1 MLLQHLVSPLPR
13 GATATPS
20 DAGAPAGN
28 DAAAYG
34 LAALPPKVA
43 TAVQPR
49 LAAVLRSATDPTQR
63 EASAWVL
70 GEWATMPGACNT
82 EVLTALTV
90 ALIGKRSENR
100 RDRTHAQAEDLT
112 VSVVAGDGTRGAAAG
127 DSSVAVRAAAACA
140 LGNLGSALA
149 VSTTWKA
156 VATMH

>member
-1 MLLQHLVSPLPR
+1 MLLQHLVSPPPR

-20 DAGAPAGN
+20 DAGDPAGN

-90 ALIGKRSENR
+90 ALIGKRATTNNIARAHR
-100 RDRTHAQAEDLT
+100 RKISQT
-112 VSVVAGDGTRGAAAG
+112 
-127 DSSVAVRAAAACA
+127 A
-140 LGNLGSALA
+140 LR
-149 VSTTWKA
+149 
-156 VATMH
+156 

>member
-20 DAGAPAGN
+20 DAGDPAGN

-90 ALIGKRSENR
+90 ALIDGPIAFLVLHSPEELALRARAHTVLLGR
-100 RDRTHAQAEDLT
+100 R
-112 VSVVAGDGTRGAAAG
+112 
-127 DSSVAVRAAAACA
+127 
-140 LGNLGSALA
+140 
-149 VSTTWKA
+149 
-156 VATMH
+156 

>member
-20 DAGAPAGN
+20 DAGDPAGN

-90 ALIGKRSENR
+90 AL
-100 RDRTHAQAEDLT
+100 TA
-112 VSVVAGDGTRGAAAG
+112 
-127 DSSVAVRAAAACA
+127 
-140 LGNLGSALA
+140 ALA
-149 VSTTWKA
+149 A
-156 VATMH
+156 